1 MKANESICRVLGK
14 TLLKT
19 APKINCVKSAKKR
32 FVEAK
37 KPKNKRT
44 N

>member
-14 TLLKT
+14 TLSKT
-19 APKINCVKSAKKR
+19 APKINCVKKPKKR